1 MIMKLSCLQEN
12 LHAGL
17 DTVGRAIASR
27 STLPITQSVLL
38 RTEDGMLTLH
48 GTNLELSITTRIGA
62 MIEEEGATA
71 VPYQLLNNLVSS
83 LAPDRVDLDL
93 AAPDEESQG
102 LAPSSDNMLHIRCS
116 RSMTRI
122 NVADAA
128 DFPPLPEVTDE
139 VTLRLDP
146 ALLRAAIRM
155 VAQAAAADESRPVLT
170 SIHLKLD
177 GNTLELAAAD
187 GFRLAI
193 YQCEVEAQQEE
204 PVAINIPARTMEEVQ
219 RLAGRQTGQVVMK
232 MARSNPDNIRFEME
246 NATLVSQLV
255 RGSFPNYQQLVPDSF
270 QTRAVIEL
278 EEFRRA
284 VQMASVL
291 AKDGS
296 NIVRIEMD
304 RNTDEVTGTMTVSS
318 RSEEVGYQQGECD
331 IGELEGENSKIAFN
345 YQFLQQL
352 IRVVGNDA
360 KLAMELTDSSSPGL
374 FRIEGSDRFLQVIMP
389 MYVQW

>member
-17 DTVGRAIASR
+17 DTVGRAIANR
-27 STLPITQSVLL
+27 LTLPITQSVLL

-48 GTNLELSITTRIGA
+48 GTNLELSVTTRIGA

-102 LAPSSDNMLHIRCS
+102 LASSSDNMLHIRCS
-116 RSMTRI
+116 RSVTRI
-122 NVADAA
+122 NVADPV
-128 DFPPLPEVTDE
+128 DFPPLPEVSDE

-155 VAQAAAADESRPVLT
+155 VAPAAATDESRPVLT

-177 GNTLELAAAD
+177 GSTLELAAAD

-204 PVAINIPARTMEEVQ
+204 PVAINIPARTMDEVQ
-219 RLAGRQTGQVVMK
+219 RLAGRQTGQIVIK
-232 MARSNPDNIRFEME
+232 MARSSPDNIRFEME
-246 NATLVSQLV
+246 RHAGVAAGQRQLPQLPPAGAGQLPDPGRHRTGGVSPRRPDGVGAGQRRLQHRPDRAGPQPRRSDGHHDGVVTLR
-255 RGSFPNYQQLVPDSF
+255 RGWPS
-270 QTRAVIEL
+270 A
-278 EEFRRA
+278 
-284 VQMASVL
+284 
-291 AKDGS
+291 G
-296 NIVRIEMD
+296 
-304 RNTDEVTGTMTVSS
+304 
-318 RSEEVGYQQGECD
+318 
-331 IGELEGENSKIAFN
+331 
-345 YQFLQQL
+345 
-352 IRVVGNDA
+352 
-360 KLAMELTDSSSPGL
+360 
-374 FRIEGSDRFLQVIMP
+374 
-389 MYVQW
+389 

>member
-1 MIMKLSCLQEN
+1 MLQRTTTPPQTLNRSRTKAYHSGPLIQFFGN
-12 LHAGL
+12 L
-17 DTVGRAIASR
+17 ASDPE
-27 STLPITQSVLL
+27 PIGQ
-38 RTEDGMLTLH
+38 
-48 GTNLELSITTRIGA
+48 
-62 MIEEEGATA
+62 
-71 VPYQLLNNLVSS
+71 
-83 LAPDRVDLDL
+83 
-93 AAPDEESQG
+93 
-102 LAPSSDNMLHIRCS
+102 SDNRPTGFRVAVNFRRYDSGEAGYIDDTTFYRCTAF
-116 RSMTRI
+116 RYNAEQAMTRI

-128 DFPPLPEVTDE
+128 DFPPLPEVSDE

-155 VAQAAAADESRPVLT
+155 VAPAAATDESRPVLT

-177 GNTLELAAAD
+177 GSTLELAAAD

-232 MARSNPDNIRFEME
+232 MARSSPDNIRFEME

-278 EEFRRA
+278 EEFAAPSRWRRL
-284 VQMASVL
+284 L

-304 RNTDEVTGTMTVSS
+304 RNPDEVTGTMTVSS

-345 YQFLQQL
+345 YQYLQQL
-352 IRVVGNDA
+352 LRVVGNDA
-360 KLAMELTDSSSPGL
+360 KLAMDLTDSSSPGL